1 MNEVTESMALLFAA
15 GAAGALIK
23 DLLIDGCI
31 ELPKKID
38 SKFSLGFISSM
49 VIGAFAGYFVDGNYV
64 TAFLAGVSGS
74 LVMNNLIAGKKI
86 VKDENMETEITTT
99 TTTTTTTPP
108 SKEEIE
114 KIIRAIC
121 KAEGVDENLA
131 VKVAKCE
138 SGLNCLAINVNTTG
152 SKDRGIFQWNDKY
165 HPDITDEMAF
175 NPITATK
182 LFCKA
187 VREGHI
193 DWWNASKKCWG

>member
-1 MNEVTESMALLFAA
+1 MNEPENILILFAV

-23 DLLIDGCI
+23 DLLQDGCI
-31 ELPKKID
+31 ELPRKID

-49 VIGAFAGYFVDGNYV
+49 VIGAFAGYFVDGNYI

-74 LVMNNLIAGKKI
+74 LVINNLIANKKI
-86 VKDENMETEITTT
+86 VTDTNATTEITTT
-99 TTTTTTTPP
+99 TTTNTTTPP
-108 SKEEIE
+108 SKEEVE

-138 SGLNCLAINVNTTG
+138 SGLNCLAVNVNTTG

-175 NPITATK
+175 DPVIATK

-187 VREGHI
+187 VKAGNI
-193 DWWNASKKCWG
+193 SWWNASKKCWG